1 MLEDGASF
9 AVYEVQRRLAVG
21 GMGEVYLCR
30 HRLLERLDA
39 VKVLRPHLAADET
52 FRKRFLREALSAARL
67 RHPHVVT
74 VYTADE
80 ADGHL
85 YLAMEYVDGVD
96 LHAVLHR
103 ERLSPARAVGML
115 RQAADALDG
124 AHRMR
129 MVHRDVK
136 PSNLLLTGAGDDDE
150 QIFLCDFGISKEV
163 DS

>member
-1 MLEDGASF
+1 MLEEGSSF

-39 VKVLRPHLAADET
+39 VKVLRPHLAADEL
-52 FRKRFLREALSAARL
+52 FRKRFLREALAAARL

-85 YLAMEYVDGVD
+85 FLAMEYIDGVD
-96 LHAVLHR
+96 LYALLRR
-103 ERLSPARAVGML
+103 ERLPTARTVAML

-124 AHRMR
+124 AHRLR

-136 PSNLLLTGAGDDDE
+136 PSNLLVTDAG
-150 QIFLCDFGISKEV
+150 G
-163 DS
+163 

>member
-39 VKVLRPHLAADET
+39 VKVLRPHLAADEL

-74 VYTADE
+74 IYTADE
-80 ADGHL
+80 ADGPAL
-85 YLAMEYVDGVD
+85 PGDGV
-96 LHAVLHR
+96 HR
-103 ERLSPARAVGML
+103 RSRSGAAARRRTGRARAGW
-115 RQAADALDG
+115 
-124 AHRMR
+124 
-129 MVHRDVK
+129 
-136 PSNLLLTGAGDDDE
+136 
-150 QIFLCDFGISKEV
+150 
-163 DS
+163 